1 MSGVVCPHCNR
12 QTQVHRQMDYEGMT
26 PKCGLCFRTIPDD
39 TPPAAPRLAVAPV
52 APPAATRPAA
62 PTAEERTATA
72 VAAVIAR
79 PERAVMR
86 DAPGDASDVVAGLRA
101 ELATIERELER
112 VAPLQQRAER
122 LRKMIAAGE

>member
-1 MSGVVCPHCNR
+1 MAGVVCPHCQR
-12 QTQVHRQMDYEGMT
+12 PTRVHREMGYTGII
-26 PKCGLCFRTIPDD
+26 PRCGLCNKDLPDD
-39 TPPAAPRLAVAPV
+39 RPRAPTPRAAPLAPAPL
-52 APPAATRPAA
+52 PE

-72 VAAVIAR
+72 VAAVVAR

-101 ELATIERELER
+101 ELVTIERELAR

>member
-12 QTQVHRQMDYEGMT
+12 QTQVHRQMDYEGMI
-26 PKCGLCFRTIPDD
+26 PKCGLCFKTIPDD
-39 TPPAAPRLAVAPV
+39 
-52 APPAATRPAA
+52 APPASPRAAAPPAPAPQPVRPAA

-79 PERAVMR
+79 PERVVMR
-86 DAPGDASDVVAGLRA
+86 DAPEDASDVVAGLRA

-112 VAPLQQRAER
+112 VAPLQKRAER